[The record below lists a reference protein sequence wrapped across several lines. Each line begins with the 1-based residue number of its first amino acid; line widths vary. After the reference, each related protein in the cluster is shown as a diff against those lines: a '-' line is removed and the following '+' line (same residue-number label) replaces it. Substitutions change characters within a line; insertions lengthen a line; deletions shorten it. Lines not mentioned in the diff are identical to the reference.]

1 VEKFL
6 ELIPGVVFTEVGYA
20 NGRTKTPSYEDVIYK
35 NTGHAETVRVDYDRD
50 EVSLAF
56 LLEQFYNV
64 IDPLSLNRQGNDVGT
79 QYRTGVYFTD
89 QQDEALINAS
99 LAALQVRYTGKVVVE
114 AQPLANYFRAE
125 EYHQKY
131 LTKNPNGYCHIPSSK
146 FVEAQAAVDI
156 ETLIRAAEKAER
168 IASLTPLQYEVTQN
182 GATEPAFFNEYFNHF
197 ESGIYVDIT
206 TGEPLFL
213 SDDKFKSASGWPSFS
228 RPISENLITELTDLS
243 YGMRRV
249 EVRSSGG
256 YAHLGHVFDDGPR
269 ELGGLRYC
277 INSASLSFIPKERMA
292 DEGYDHLLHLV
303 K

>member
-1 VEKFL
+1 MKKHITNCLVPFVFIIAACAPSVEQTKLMGASSAPQVRTYQAGTGLNDPHSSGSTRSIYLAGGCFWGVEKFL

-79 QYRTGVYFTD
+79 QYRSGVYFTD

-114 AQPLANYFRAE
+114 AEPLDNYFRAE

-168 IASLTPLQYEVTQN
+168 IASLTSLQYQVTQN

-197 ESGIYVDIT
+197 EAGIYVDIT

-213 SDDKFKSASGWPSFS
+213 SYRTYRSFVWDAACRSQKFWQ
-228 RPISENLITELTDLS
+228 
-243 YGMRRV
+243 
-249 EVRSSGG
+249 
-256 YAHLGHVFDDGPR
+256 
-269 ELGGLRYC
+269 
-277 INSASLSFIPKERMA
+277 
-292 DEGYDHLLHLV
+292 
-303 K
+303 